1 MFKYNTCVILYMVKT
16 YIGNLEFKFTHKEM
30 MDVIRDAVSHE
41 LRYESKR
48 LEDEIKAIRNLQ
60 KRMCKVEMK
69 LDTTELKK
77 K

>member
-1 MFKYNTCVILYMVKT
+1 MPKAYLGQV
-16 YIGNLEFKFTHKEM
+16 EFKITSSEINAI
-30 MDVIRDAVSHE
+30 IRGEVE
-41 LRYESKR
+41 TQLRWERKR

-77 K
+77 KK